1 MASFADQMATFTDH
15 LRSSIRDRG
24 ESLVRVHEATGT
36 LLTDAR
42 TFMNDVTVEHQS
54 MAQELTATLA
64 AHRTER
70 TEKAGAMRHEHQ
82 ESLQQMRHDMRTML
96 NEANTARL
104 EAVAELRNEAQQTRA
119 ALSDDLRKASQA
131 WHEFAAGSARPAA
144 AEPVAKDHS
153 SPARPSRRPGKKNQH
168 HAK

>member
-36 LLTDAR
+36 LLNDAR

-70 TEKAGAMRHEHQ
+70 TEKVGAMRHEHQ

-96 NEANTARL
+96 DESNAARL
-104 EAVAELRNEAQQTRA
+104 AAVADLRNEAQQTRA

-131 WHEFAAGSARPAA
+131 WHAFTAGSARPSA
-144 AEPVAKDHS
+144 AEPATKDHT

-168 HAK
+168 HTK